1 VTIWK
6 ILILLLALAKIS
18 LAREPLV
25 PLPDPDFSKLSQG
38 DFAERNEV
46 QLSVIPWIAN
56 DPEHAT
62 EILLGLYH
70 GSKSPELRAR
80 LFDLLERAYFP
91 PTRGYLGISMARIFR
106 QSTEG
111 LLVDSVVP
119 GSQAEKHGLLAGD
132 RIMKVGDWKASASRN
147 LSRLF
152 TQQIQS
158 YRPGSVI
165 DLVVLRNQKTFPLKF
180 RLGVFPTP
188 RQQIRQRSG
197 EPISPRLVEQVK
209 EFEGW
214 FESTSLRFRQSP

>member
-1 VTIWK
+1 MLMTPSRCLRKSGLVTKPKLNVVTIWK

-70 GSKSPELRAR
+70 GSKSPEVRAR

-91 PTRGYLGISMARIFR
+91 T
-106 QSTEG
+106 
-111 LLVDSVVP
+111 V
-119 GSQAEKHGLLAGD
+119 
-132 RIMKVGDWKASASRN
+132 
-147 LSRLF
+147 
-152 TQQIQS
+152 
-158 YRPGSVI
+158 YR
-165 DLVVLRNQKTFPLKF
+165 R
-180 RLGVFPTP
+180 
-188 RQQIRQRSG
+188 
-197 EPISPRLVEQVK
+197 SPR
-209 EFEGW
+209 
-214 FESTSLRFRQSP
+214 